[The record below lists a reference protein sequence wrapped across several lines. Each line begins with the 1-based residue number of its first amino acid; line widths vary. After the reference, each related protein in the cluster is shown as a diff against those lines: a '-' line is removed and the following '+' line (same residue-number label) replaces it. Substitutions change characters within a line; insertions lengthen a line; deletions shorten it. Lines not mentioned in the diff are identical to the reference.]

1 MLCNLC
7 IVDKHLLYAIC
18 IKFKITTRVIYT
30 GVVTRLTRRVIA
42 YHSGAP
48 ESTPSF
54 QQSSCYSIF
63 SFMCMF
69 CRSLFVLFG
78 HCVVCPS
85 SIYNAG
91 YLVLWQ
97 DQHCTHMW
105 KALASCIGCTKKG
118 GLAHKT
124 NLTYHFVFIE
134 VPPVLSQ
141 TSQW

>member
-1 MLCNLC
+1 MLCNHC
-7 IVDKHLLYAIC
+7 IVDKHVLYDIC

-30 GVVTRLTRRVIA
+30 GFVTRLTRRVTA
-42 YHSGAP
+42 HHSGAP
-48 ESTPSF
+48 DSTPSF
-54 QQSSCYSIF
+54 QWSSCFSIF

-85 SIYNAG
+85 SINNDG
-91 YLVLWQ
+91 YPVVCQ
-97 DQHCTHMW
+97 GYHCTHMW
-105 KALASCIGCTKKG
+105 KTLASCIGCTKKG

-124 NLTYHFVFIE
+124 NLTHHFFSIG

-141 TSQW
+141 ARQW